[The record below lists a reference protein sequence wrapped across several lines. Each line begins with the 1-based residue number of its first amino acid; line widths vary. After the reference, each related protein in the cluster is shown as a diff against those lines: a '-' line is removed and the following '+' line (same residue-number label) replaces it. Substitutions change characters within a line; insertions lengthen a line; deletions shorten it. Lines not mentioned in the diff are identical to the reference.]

1 MSNTKWFFTDDF
13 QICRQRHKGVYE
25 FVEFNQVNDL
35 MIQSED
41 KVIVA
46 NYKDSDSEWDA
57 DAISIIKSYYKD
69 LDELK
74 RNYPDEES
82 QNQIVAECIFENSS
96 QFNSDSL
103 TLSEDEAREWLEDIV
118 NGKVDYEV

>member
-1 MSNTKWFFTDDF
+1 MNNTEWFFTDDF
-13 QICRQRHKGVYE
+13 QICRQRHKGVFE
-25 FVEFNQVNDL
+25 FVEFNQVDDL

-41 KVIVA
+41 KIIVA
-46 NYKDSDSEWDA
+46 NYKDSDGEWDA
-57 DAISIIKSYYKD
+57 DAISCITGFYKD

-82 QNQIVAECIFENSS
+82 QNQVVAECIFESSS

-103 TLSEDEAREWLEDIV
+103 TLSENEARKWLEDIV